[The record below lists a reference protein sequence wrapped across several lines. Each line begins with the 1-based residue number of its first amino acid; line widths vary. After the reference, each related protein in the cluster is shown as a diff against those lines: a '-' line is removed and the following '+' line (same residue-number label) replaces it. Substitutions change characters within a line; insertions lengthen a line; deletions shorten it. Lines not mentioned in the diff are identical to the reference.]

1 MKDIVFSLGKN
12 VRTVLRANM
21 LSVLIIHL
29 VFITLGF
36 ILFTPLLGGLGRLLL
51 SFSSQE
57 VLADTDIIFFLLSP
71 FGMTAL
77 VLFGAML
84 EHAGAGNYF
93 IRTAFAMLGHM
104 ECLSVQIIT

>member
-21 LSVLIIHL
+21 LSILIIHL

-71 FGMTAL
+71 FYFFFCAL
-77 VLFGAML
+77 IVESL
-84 EHAGAGNYF
+84 H
-93 IRTAFAMLGHM
+93 
-104 ECLSVQIIT
+104 LSSIAAR